1 MTVSTILR
9 SVCVAAGLLLALGGC
24 ASLQGRDPL
33 QINVVGLEPIEGQGL
48 ELRMAIKLRVQNPND
63 APISYDGVALELDL
77 NGRSF
82 ATGVSDQSGLV
93 PRYGETVLSVPV
105 SVSAFSAMRQALGL
119 ADASTF
125 ENVPYVLRGKLA
137 GGTFGGTRFSDRGTL
152 SLPGFR

>member
-1 MTVSTILR
+1 MPLPRLLR
-9 SVCVAAGLLLALGGC
+9 SFCLAAGLLAALGGC

-33 QINVVGLEPIEGQGL
+33 EVNVVGLEPIEGQGL

-63 APISYDGVALELDL
+63 APISYDGVALTLDL

-93 PRYGETVLSVPV
+93 PRYGETVLTVPV
-105 SVSAFSAMRQALGL
+105 SVSAFSAIRQALGL
-119 ADASTF
+119 ADVSSL

-137 GGTFGGTRFSDRGTL
+137 GGTFGSARFSDSGTL
-152 SLPGFR
+152 SLPGFK

>member
-1 MTVSTILR
+1 MSATTLLR
-9 SVCVAAGLLLALGGC
+9 TCCLAASLLALGAC

-63 APISYDGVALELDL
+63 APVSYDGVALELDL

-82 ATGVSDQSGLV
+82 ATGVSDQTGMV

-119 ADASTF
+119 ADANSF

-152 SLPGFR
+152 SLPGLR